1 MDTILRSSDLS
12 NCRCTPLVPAAAAL
26 LLVLGLAGSAAT
38 ASAQAPTAEAEAQA
52 LWQNNFDTQVAQELR
67 QRPSQRVSFL
77 QVVTEQ
83 ARTND
88 ELHLPKT
95 TDALLH
101 IIETDANRWHRL
113 MAVQALSKIGPEH
126 LGEETYRRA
135 MSRLYTL
142 AEKDA
147 SKQVQSAIA
156 EAINGAQTG

>member
-1 MDTILRSSDLS
+1 MDTILRSFDLS
-12 NCRCTPLVPAAAAL
+12 NCRCTPLVQAAAAL
-26 LLVLGLAGSAAT
+26 LLALGLAGSATT
-38 ASAQAPTAEAEAQA
+38 ASAQASSAAVEAQT

-88 ELHLPKT
+88 DLHLPET
-95 TDALLH
+95 TDALLD
-101 IIETDANRWHRL
+101 IIETDANRRHRL

-126 LGEETYRRA
+126 LGEETYRQA

-147 SKQVQSAIA
+147 SKQVKSAIA
-156 EAINGAQTG
+156 EAINRAQTG